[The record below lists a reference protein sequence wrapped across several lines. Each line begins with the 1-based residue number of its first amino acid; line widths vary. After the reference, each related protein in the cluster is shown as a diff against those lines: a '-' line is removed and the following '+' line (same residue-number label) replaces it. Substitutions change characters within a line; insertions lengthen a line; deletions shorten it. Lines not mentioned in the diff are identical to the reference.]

1 MMAGP
6 QLVTDIPKRKKPRS
20 GFWDWVATF
29 AAVGLAAFLI
39 TTFLAEPIRVDG
51 RSMRNTLQDG
61 ELMLA
66 TKLDYLLGDPG
77 RFDVVICHYP
87 DEGST
92 RFVKRIVGI
101 PGDTVAISGGVL
113 YINGEPVRE
122 DYIDFKPNYF
132 LPEETVRQGHY
143 FVLGDNRASSM
154 DSHIVGQLVRSQIL
168 GRVRCVLWP
177 PGEVRGVR

>member
-6 QLVTDIPKRKKPRS
+6 QLVTDIPKRKKLRS

-29 AAVGLAAFLI
+29 AAVGLAAFLV

-66 TKLDYLLGDPG
+66 TKLEYWLGDPE

-87 DEGST
+87 AEGKT
-92 RFVKRIVGI
+92 RFVKRIVGV
-101 PGDTVAISGGVL
+101 PGDTVAIAGGIL
-113 YINGEPVRE
+113 YVNGEPVDE
-122 DYIDFKPNYF
+122 SYIDFRPSYA
-132 LPEETVRQGHY
+132 LPEETVREGHY

-154 DSHIVGQLVRSQIL
+154 DSHIVGQLTRDQIL
-168 GRVRCVLWP
+168 GRIRYVLWP
-177 PGEVRGVR
+177 PGEARRVR